1 MFEQLQDQTHDKGYK
16 SNIINEI
23 NKVRRKFKN
32 TLSNSNDI
40 DTRIYSQIRNELEDI
55 DNKFSIILDVFY
67 NSDLLFN
74 DISWFDQVIEEIKIL
89 DNSFYHYLN
98 LLLDTK
104 GSQRK
109 LFSFFKKKDSQNLF
123 INFEQIKKVLD
134 KIYLLVLES
143 ENSNIINLTE
153 DNSSALIKT
162 LKRQKNSL
170 DKDLNEKN
178 NKIIELEKYINSLDD
193 IDKNKPAAALYSE
206 INRDLLFLE
215 RKYRRFFIISILLTL
230 FIAIGYKPGIGLADN
245 FILGIRSLIPS
256 SLLWYLPDFM
266 NDIAY
271 SPIDFKSLNLTS
283 VQFIL
288 FKLAILIV
296 GLTLTTYFLRLS
308 NFYQL
313 RQEQAKQTKLEL
325 EAYPEYVSGLDK
337 DVANKIREELALK
350 YFGQELDRTAS
361 EKMGSIVQEQL
372 SVGTELIRASTEL
385 VRAKGETIS
394 NEGK

>member
-1 MFEQLQDQTHDKGYK
+1 M
-16 SNIINEI
+16 
-23 NKVRRKFKN
+23 
-32 TLSNSNDI
+32 
-40 DTRIYSQIRNELEDI
+40 
-55 DNKFSIILDVFY
+55 
-67 NSDLLFN
+67 
-74 DISWFDQVIEEIKIL
+74 
-89 DNSFYHYLN
+89 
-98 LLLDTK
+98 
-104 GSQRK
+104 
-109 LFSFFKKKDSQNLF
+109 
-123 INFEQIKKVLD
+123 
-134 KIYLLVLES
+134 
-143 ENSNIINLTE
+143 
-153 DNSSALIKT
+153 
-162 LKRQKNSL
+162 
-170 DKDLNEKN
+170 
-178 NKIIELEKYINSLDD
+178 
-193 IDKNKPAAALYSE
+193 
-206 INRDLLFLE
+206 
-215 RKYRRFFIISILLTL
+215 
-230 FIAIGYKPGIGLADN
+230 AIGYKPGIGLADN